1 MNERSKRIHEAV
13 VNAKL
18 SYVELGRLTGIS
30 KSALQRYA
38 SGQTQ
43 KIPIDVIEKIAAAT
57 GVTARYLMGWDDDEF
72 ENVSSEDIIDDL
84 NKQGIS
90 KGMHV
95 DALLTLIDQM
105 TPDNRK
111 KIEELAELLLLKQS
125 QDEKKDT

>member
-1 MNERSKRIHEAV
+1 M
-13 VNAKL
+13 
-18 SYVELGRLTGIS
+18 TGIS

-57 GVTARYLMGWDDDEF
+57 GVTARYLMGWDDDKF

-84 NKQGIS
+84 KKQGVS

-95 DALLTLIDQM
+95 NALLNLIDQM

-111 KIEELAELLLLKQS
+111 KIEELAELLLLKQN

>member
-13 VNAKL
+13 VKAKL

-72 ENVSSEDIIDDL
+72 EKISSEDIIDDFS
-84 NKQGIS
+84 KQGIS

-95 DALLTLIDQM
+95 DALLDLINQM
-105 TPDNRK
+105 SPDNRK
-111 KIEELAELLLLKQS
+111 KIEELAELLLLKQN

>member
-95 DALLTLIDQM
+95 DALLNLIDQM